1 MNTIGIVAAILTTGA
16 FLPQALKTIKTKQTD
31 DLSLTTFSMIFIGTI
46 LWSFYGHFIE
56 DNPLLFA
63 NVITAF
69 LSGIIVT
76 LKINSMLEAKK

>member
-1 MNTIGIVAAILTTGA
+1 
-16 FLPQALKTIKTKQTD
+16 
-31 DLSLTTFSMIFIGTI
+31 MIFIGTI